1 MHSLLKW
8 MFLVDLAGSVCLT
21 DSFTD
26 LSPEFGA
33 SLKHTPL
40 FLALIL
46 NVHQVP
52 VFELCKLLMS
62 SSIFIGWF
70 PLLRNSYD
78 LCSQQ

>member
-40 FLALIL
+40 PGFDSECTS
-46 NVHQVP
+46 VP